1 MTMETLDTLFDEIVD
16 FLATAPSVEDILAFE
31 PSEMLKQRSHYLLE
45 QNRHEKLTDDER
57 AELDKFIDMN
67 HFVNM
72 LKIRT
77 RQKHRTLFATL

>member
-1 MTMETLDTLFDEIVD
+1 MTMESLDTLFDEIVD
-16 FLATAPSVEDILAFE
+16 FLATAPSVEDILAFQ
-31 PSEMLKQRSHYLLE
+31 PSEILKQRSHYLME

-57 AELDKFIDMN
+57 AELDDFINMN

-77 RQKHRTLFATL
+77 RQKRETV